1 MTDISQESRG
11 MVTNNTDPK
20 IVHALSGQLNWTH
33 FRKIIHIKDDEPR
46 FIIWAPAFIGFYAW
60 LIDSNVITGILR
72 RRAV

>member
-1 MTDISQESRG
+1 MTDISQESTD
-11 MVTNNTDPK
+11 MVTNNSDSQ

-33 FRKIIHIKDDEPR
+33 FREVIHIKDDERR

-72 RRAV
+72 RVAV